1 MDGERRRHELSAAE
15 VAAALAVGSV
25 ALLVLGLMPILL
37 GELLSA
43 RRLSLEG
50 LGIVAMAEIVSLGL
64 GVLLGDLL
72 LPLTRLRLVTVVA
85 AAVAGGLD
93 LGTLQASGD
102 AGFALL
108 RAGAGL
114 AEGALVWATT
124 AVIVRCPNPDRDAGI
139 FFVMQTAAQAL
150 LGFTLARS
158 VIPAHG
164 WQGAYVVLAALVVV
178 PMFAAAALPRAL
190 APLASAAHTG
200 FRWTAHTALPL
211 LAIFLQMATLSSL
224 WSYVEPLGQQAGFS
238 GPQVQTLIAAAL
250 VVQMAGGLSGSALVR
265 HLAPA
270 PTLLAASALLGLV
283 ALGVSGTGGGA
294 SLAFALLCTAFAF
307 TWLFMTPYQTG
318 LAFVADGSG
327 RVASL
332 APVAQLLGVAA
343 GPLAASLLVDGD
355 EVAAVP
361 WVSAGCAAAAVL
373 VLAAIVAR
381 HPRDRVFTQV

>member
-1 MDGERRRHELSAAE
+1 MHEDGMDGERRRHELSAAE

-124 AVIVRCPNPDRDAGI
+124 AVIVRCPNPDRVAGI

-150 LGFTLARS
+150 LGFALARS

-190 APLASAAHTG
+190 APLA
-200 FRWTAHTALPL
+200 
-211 LAIFLQMATLSSL
+211 SL

-283 ALGVSGTGGGA
+283 ALG
-294 SLAFALLCTAFAF
+294 
-307 TWLFMTPYQTG
+307 
-318 LAFVADGSG
+318 
-327 RVASL
+327 
-332 APVAQLLGVAA
+332 
-343 GPLAASLLVDGD
+343 
-355 EVAAVP
+355 
-361 WVSAGCAAAAVL
+361 
-373 VLAAIVAR
+373 
-381 HPRDRVFTQV
+381 